1 MCCLRSWNIED
12 EIGILCIPNNKD
24 TLQAKEVDA
33 DNAFLEDISQEL
45 SAKEAVGKRL
55 NSSKLASIANKMF
68 TVNMDDEKFEE
79 LNKKCNAPENC
90 PNMIVPKRN
99 AEICKS
105 NLNSPYRIN
114 EISFQSIQILSV
126 KASHAVTEACD
137 KILY

>member
-1 MCCLRSWNIED
+1 
-12 EIGILCIPNNKD
+12 
-24 TLQAKEVDA
+24 
-33 DNAFLEDISQEL
+33 
-45 SAKEAVGKRL
+45 
-55 NSSKLASIANKMF
+55 MF

-99 AEICKS
+99 AEIWKS

-114 EISFQSIQILSV
+114 EISLQSIQILSV
-126 KASHAVTEACD
+126 KASHAVTEAFD